1 MEPKRKLQQRA
12 EQDTAHARQ
21 LGAQQRQTVREFHSV
36 EELLQH
42 DAAQT
47 TVPPAVA
54 ARLQESMARE
64 PAPRSGWWRRLFGE

>member
-12 EQDTAHARQ
+12 EQDAAHAQQ

-54 ARLQESMARE
+54 ARLQESLARE
-64 PAPRSGWWRRLFGE
+64 PAPRGNWWRRLFGE